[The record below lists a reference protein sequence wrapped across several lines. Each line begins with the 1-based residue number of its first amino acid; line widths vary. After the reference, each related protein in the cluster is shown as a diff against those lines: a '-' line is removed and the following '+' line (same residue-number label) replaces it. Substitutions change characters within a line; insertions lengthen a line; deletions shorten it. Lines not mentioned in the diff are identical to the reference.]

1 VGLFLLFFLYLNFG
15 FLEEEESHLNDKKT
29 LRKQIQYHLSSI
41 SKPSYEHMSYII
53 AQKLFQTPSWIKA
66 TTIAVTLSNSP
77 EVDTFQIIRKAWEEG
92 KKVVVPKCLPKTR
105 EMDFRILTN
114 FSQLESVYS
123 GLLEPIESETEL
135 VTKEDIQLV
144 IVPGLGFSR
153 TGYRLG
159 FGGGYYDRFLIG
171 YEGDTLSLAFEQ
183 QILESVP
190 VEEHDIPVKQII
202 SNEETIIIHD

>member
-1 VGLFLLFFLYLNFG
+1 MT
-15 FLEEEESHLNDKKT
+15 DKKN
-29 LRKQIQYHLSSI
+29 LRKQIQYNLSSI

-53 AQKLFQTPSWIKA
+53 AQKLFQNPSWIKA
-66 TTIAVTLSNSP
+66 TTIAVTLSNPP

-105 EMDFRILTN
+105 EMDFRILTK

-135 VTKEDIQLV
+135 IAKKDIQLV

-153 TGYRLG
+153 KGFRLG
-159 FGGGYYDRFLIG
+159 FGGGYYDRFLIE

-202 SNEETIIIHD
+202 SNEEIIVIHD